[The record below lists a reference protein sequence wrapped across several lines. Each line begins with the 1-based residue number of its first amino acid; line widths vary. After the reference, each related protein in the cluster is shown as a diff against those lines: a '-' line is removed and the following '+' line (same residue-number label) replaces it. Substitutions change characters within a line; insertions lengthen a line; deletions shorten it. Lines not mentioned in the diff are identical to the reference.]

1 MVSDDELLRGLCA
14 GDLPA
19 GDELWRRRV
28 DVWIEQRLV
37 ASCARADPRALER
50 FAAAYL
56 GGLDP
61 ALRREA
67 LAAGAIASLCARH
80 SEDVALLTRF
90 AAGNESAGQEL
101 FARYYP
107 VLDRFVASKVP
118 DLEVAADLIQET
130 FKDLVK
136 QRAQIESFRPFMFR
150 VAVNKIGAWYS
161 RRYGRPAP
169 EGTSGLSDLPELRGV
184 VSQDR
189 DKQQHKLL
197 LLALQQLSL
206 LEQLVIELYTWEEF
220 TAEEVGQILG
230 LPLHKIRHTLRNAKQ
245 KMAEFVARGG
255 ADAARRAA
263 TDELDAFFARLRARA
278 DERVA
283 AR

>member
-1 MVSDDELLRGLCA
+1 MMSDEALLRAWCA
-14 GDLPA
+14 GDLRA

-28 DVWIEQRLV
+28 DVSIEQRLV
-37 ASCARADPRALER
+37 AGCARGDPKALAR
-50 FAAAYL
+50 FAGAYL

-61 ALRREA
+61 ALRQQV
-67 LAAGAIASLCARH
+67 LAAGAIAALCARH
-80 SEDVALLTRF
+80 SEDVALLARF

-118 DLEVAADLIQET
+118 DLEVAADLIQDT

-161 RRYGRPAP
+161 RRYQRPAP
-169 EGTSGLSDLPELRGV
+169 EGTSGLSELPELRGL
-184 VSQDR
+184 VSQDH
-189 DKQQHKLL
+189 DKQRHKMV
-197 LLALQQLSL
+197 LLALQQLPL
-206 LEQLVIELYTWEEF
+206 LDQIVVELYTWEDF

-230 LPLHKIRHTLRNAKQ
+230 LPLHKIRHTLRDARQ
-245 KMAEFVARGG
+245 KMAEFVSKGG
-255 ADAARRAA
+255 AEAARRAA
-263 TDELDAFFARLRARA
+263 TDELEAFFARLRARA
-278 DERVA
+278 DEQIA

>member
-28 DVWIEQRLV
+28 DVSIEQRVV

-56 GGLDP
+56 GDLDP
-61 ALRREA
+61 ALRRQA
-67 LAAGAIASLCARH
+67 LAAGALAALCARH
-80 SEDVALLTRF
+80 SEDVALLARF

-130 FKDLVK
+130 FKDLVN

-150 VAVNKIGAWYS
+150 VAANKIGAWYS
-161 RRYGRPAP
+161 RRYKRPAP
-169 EGTSGLSDLPELRGV
+169 EGTSGLSELPAPRGV
-184 VSQDR
+184 ASQDR

-197 LLALQQLSL
+197 LLALQQLPL
-206 LEQLVIELYTWEEF
+206 LDQIVVELYTWEDF
-220 TAEEVGQILG
+220 TAEDVGQILG
-230 LPLHKIRHTLRNAKQ
+230 LPLHKIRHTLRNARQ
-245 KMAEFVARGG
+245 TMTEFVSKGG
-255 ADAARRAA
+255 DEAARRAA
-263 TDELDAFFARLRARA
+263 TDELEASFARLRARA
-278 DERVA
+278 GARIA